1 VSRPPAGRLV
11 ALFAVMAFAFGAISV
26 RLVVLQVSQAQELQ
40 DRAFDQRVR
49 TIDLPAQRGQIL
61 DRNGARL
68 ALSTPAD
75 DVYADPQLVDDPWA
89 TATRLSPLLGVGV
102 PDLVHAMTSEG
113 TFVYLARHL
122 GRGASDRIQRL
133 ALPGI
138 GLLPTSKRSYPAG
151 SLASQVLGFV
161 GTDGVGL
168 TGLELGYQ
176 DVLAG
181 TPGERT
187 NELGLSGQ
195 AIVSGVDEERAPV
208 AGASVVTT
216 IDRELQF
223 QAQAALEQAVEEQGA
238 RGGTVIVMDPRTAE
252 VLAMAS
258 APSFDPNAFEDAPS
272 ATYRN
277 RAVTDAYEP
286 GSTNKVIT
294 AAAAIQERAIP
305 LGSRLTVPWT
315 MPVGDYVIHDSQ
327 AHAPMQMTLGD
338 IVAESSNIG
347 AVMVADRVGA
357 STLATYL
364 ARFGLGRA
372 TGVGFPGESNG
383 IILPLDQWNDTI
395 LATTA
400 YGQGIAAT
408 PLQMVSVY
416 STIANDGRWVQPK
429 LVRGT
434 IGPDGSLEPNEAV
447 PTRRVVSAGTARMVT
462 RMLAYAVQ
470 DGTGTNAQIP
480 GYQVAGK
487 TGTARIP
494 TGDGSGYLEGQYI
507 ASFIGFLPAGDP
519 KVVVAAILDRPATVY
534 GGLAAAPLFK
544 RVALAAIARLDIAPA
559 DRVPMPPHAL
569 PIG

>member
-1 VSRPPAGRLV
+1 MSRLPAGRLV
-11 ALFAVMAFAFGAISV
+11 ALFALMAFAFGTISV

-49 TIDLPAQRGQIL
+49 TMDLPAQRGQIV

-75 DVYADPQLVDDPWA
+75 DVYADPQLVDDPWG

-102 PDLVHAMTSEG
+102 PDLVHAMTSDG
-113 TFVYLARHL
+113 TFVYLARQL
-122 GRGASDRIQRL
+122 GRGASDRVQRL

-187 NELGLSGQ
+187 HELGLSGQ
-195 AIVSGVDEERAPV
+195 AIVSGVDEERAPI
-208 AGASVVTT
+208 AGATVVTT
-216 IDRELQF
+216 IDRDLQF

-258 APSFDPNAFEDAPS
+258 NPSFDPNAFGDAPS

-305 LGSRLTVPWT
+305 LGTRLTVPWT
-315 MPVGDYVIHDSQ
+315 MPVGDYIIHDSQ
-327 AHAPMQMTLGD
+327 SHAPMQMTLGD

-347 AVMVADRVGA
+347 AVMVADRLGA
-357 STLATYL
+357 PALATYL

-434 IGPDGSLEPNEAV
+434 IGPDGSLEPNEAA
-447 PTRRVVSAGTARMVT
+447 PTRRVVSAETARMVT

-507 ASFIGFLPAGDP
+507 ASFIGYLPAGDP
-519 KVVVAAILDRPATVY
+519 EVVVAAILDRPAAVY

-544 RVALAAIARLDIAPA
+544 RVALAAIARLGIAPA
-559 DRVPMPPHAL
+559 DRVPLPPHAL
-569 PIG
+569 PVG

>member
-1 VSRPPAGRLV
+1 MSRPPAGRLV
-11 ALFAVMAFAFGAISV
+11 ALFALMAFAFGAISL

-40 DRAFDQRVR
+40 DRGFDQRVR
-49 TIDLPAQRGQIL
+49 TMDLPAQRGQIV

-75 DVYADPQLVDDPWA
+75 DVYADPQLVDDPWG

-102 PDLVHAMTSEG
+102 PDLVHAMTSDG
-113 TFVYLARHL
+113 TFVYLARQL
-122 GRGASDRIQRL
+122 GRGASDRVQRL

-195 AIVSGVDEERAPV
+195 AIVSGIDEERAPI
-208 AGASVVTT
+208 AGATVVTT
-216 IDRELQF
+216 IDRDLQF

-258 APSFDPNAFEDAPS
+258 NPSFDPNAFGDAPS

-305 LGSRLTVPWT
+305 LGTRLTVPWT
-315 MPVGDYVIHDSQ
+315 MPVGDYIIHDSQ
-327 AHAPMQMTLGD
+327 SHAPMQMTLGD

-347 AVMVADRVGA
+347 AVMVADRLGA
-357 STLATYL
+357 PALATYL

-383 IILPLDQWNDTI
+383 IMLPLDQWNDTI

-434 IGPDGSLEPNEAV
+434 IGPDGSLEPSEAA
-447 PTRRVVSAGTARMVT
+447 PTRRVVSAETARMVT

-507 ASFIGFLPAGDP
+507 ASFIGYLPAGDP
-519 KVVVAAILDRPATVY
+519 EVVVAAILDRPAAVY

-544 RVALAAIARLDIAPA
+544 RVALAAIARLGIAPA
-559 DRVPMPPHAL
+559 DRVPLPPHAL
-569 PIG
+569 PVG

>member
-1 VSRPPAGRLV
+1 MNRPPAGRLV
-11 ALFAVMAFAFGAISV
+11 ALFALMAFAFGAISV
-26 RLVVLQVSQAQELQ
+26 RLVVLQVSQAKELQ

-89 TATRLSPLLGVGV
+89 TATRLSPLLDVGV
-102 PDLVHAMTSEG
+102 PDLVQAMTSDG
-113 TFVYLARHL
+113 TFVYLARQL
-122 GRGASDRIQRL
+122 GRDASDTIEQL
-133 ALPGI
+133 DLPGI

-151 SLASQVLGFV
+151 PLASQILGFV
-161 GTDGVGL
+161 GTDGIGL

-176 DVLAG
+176 GVLAG
-181 TPGERT
+181 TPGELT
-187 NELGLSGQ
+187 HELGLSGQ
-195 AIVSGVDEERAPV
+195 AIVGGVDEERSPI

-216 IDRELQF
+216 IDRDLQF
-223 QAQAALEQAVEEQGA
+223 QAQAALEQAVREQGA
-238 RGGTVIVMDPRTAE
+238 RGGTVIVMDPATAE

-258 APSFDPNAFEDAPS
+258 DPSFDPNAFGDAPS

-305 LGSRLTVPWT
+305 LGTRLTVPWT
-315 MPVGDYVIHDSQ
+315 MPVGDYIIHDSQ
-327 AHAPMQMTLGD
+327 PHAPMQMTLGD

-347 AVMVADRVGA
+347 AVMVADRLGA
-357 STLATYL
+357 PVLATYL

-383 IILPLDQWNDTI
+383 IMLPLDQWNDTI

-416 STIANDGRWVQPK
+416 STIANEGRWVQPK

-434 IGPDGSLEPNEAV
+434 IGPDGSLEPNEAA
-447 PTRRVVSAGTARMVT
+447 PSRRVVSAETARMVT

-519 KVVVAAILDRPATVY
+519 EVVVAAILDRPAAVY

-544 RVALAAIARLDIAPA
+544 QVALAAIARLDIAPA
-559 DRVPMPPHAL
+559 DRVPLPPHAL
-569 PIG
+569 PVG

>member
-1 VSRPPAGRLV
+1 MSRPPAGRLI
-11 ALFAVMAFAFGAISV
+11 ALFALMTFAFGAISV

-49 TIDLPAQRGQIL
+49 TMDLPAQRGQIL

-75 DVYADPQLVDDPWA
+75 DVYADPQLIDDPWA
-89 TATRLSPLLGVGV
+89 AATSLSPLLGVGV

-151 SLASQVLGFV
+151 PLASQVLGFV

-223 QAQAALEQAVEEQGA
+223 QAQAALEQAVAEQGA

-258 APSFDPNAFEDAPS
+258 NPSFDPNAFEDAPS

-315 MPVGDYVIHDSQ
+315 MPVGDYIIHDSQ

-383 IILPLDQWNDTI
+383 IILPLEQWNDTI

-434 IGPDGSLEPNEAV
+434 IAPDGSLEPNEAAS
-447 PTRRVVSAGTARMVT
+447 TRRVVSAATARMVT

-507 ASFIGFLPAGDP
+507 ASFIGYLPAGDP
-519 KVVVAAILDRPATVY
+519 EVVVAAILDRPAAVY

-544 RVALAAIARLDIAPA
+544 RVALAAIARLGIAPA
-559 DRVPMPPHAL
+559 DRVPLPPHAL
-569 PIG
+569 PVG

>member
-1 VSRPPAGRLV
+1 MSRPPAGRLV
-11 ALFAVMAFAFGAISV
+11 ALFALMAFAFGAISV

-49 TIDLPAQRGQIL
+49 TMDLPAQRGQIV

-75 DVYADPQLVDDPWA
+75 DVYADPQLVDDPWG

-102 PDLVHAMTSEG
+102 PDLVHAMTSDG
-113 TFVYLARHL
+113 TFVYLARQL
-122 GRGASDRIQRL
+122 GRGASDRVQRL

-187 NELGLSGQ
+187 HELGLSGQ
-195 AIVSGVDEERAPV
+195 AIVSGVDEERAPI
-208 AGASVVTT
+208 AGATVVTT
-216 IDRELQF
+216 IDRDLQF

-258 APSFDPNAFEDAPS
+258 NPSFDPNAFGDAPS

-305 LGSRLTVPWT
+305 LGTRLTVPWT
-315 MPVGDYVIHDSQ
+315 MPVGDYIIHDSQ
-327 AHAPMQMTLGD
+327 SHAPMQMTLGD

-347 AVMVADRVGA
+347 AVMVADRLGA
-357 STLATYL
+357 PALATYL

-434 IGPDGSLEPNEAV
+434 IGPDGSLEPTEPA

-507 ASFIGFLPAGDP
+507 ASFIGYLPAGDP
-519 KVVVAAILDRPATVY
+519 EVVVAAILDRPAAVY
-534 GGLAAAPLFK
+534 GGLAAAPLFR
-544 RVALAAIARLDIAPA
+544 RVALAAIARLGIAPA
-559 DRVPMPPHAL
+559 DRVPLPPHAL
-569 PIG
+569 PVG

>member
-1 VSRPPAGRLV
+1 MSRPPAGRLV
-11 ALFAVMAFAFGAISV
+11 ALFALMAFSFGAISV

-75 DVYADPQLVDDPWA
+75 DVYADPQLVDDPWR
-89 TATRLSPLLGVGV
+89 TATLLSPLLGVGV
-102 PDLVHAMTSEG
+102 PDLVRAMTSEG

-122 GRGASDRIQRL
+122 GRGVSDRIQRL

-208 AGASVVTT
+208 AGANVVTT

-223 QAQAALEQAVEEQGA
+223 QAQTALEQAVDAQGA
-238 RGGTVIVMDPRTAE
+238 RGGTVIVMDPRSAE

-258 APSFDPNAFEDAPS
+258 DPSFDPNAFEDAPS

-305 LGSRLTVPWT
+305 LDLRLTVPWT

-408 PLQMVSVY
+408 PLQMVSVF

-434 IGPDGSLEPNEAV
+434 IGPDGSLDPIEAA

-494 TGDGSGYLEGQYI
+494 TGDGSGYLDGQYI

-559 DRVPMPPHAL
+559 DRVPLPPHAL
-569 PIG
+569 PTG

>member
-11 ALFAVMAFAFGAISV
+11 ALFALMAFAFGAISV

-49 TIDLPAQRGQIL
+49 TMDLPAQRGQIV

-75 DVYADPQLVDDPWA
+75 DVYADPQLVDDPWG

-102 PDLVHAMTSEG
+102 PDLVHAMTSDG
-113 TFVYLARHL
+113 TFVYLARQL
-122 GRGASDRIQRL
+122 GRGASDRVQRL

-187 NELGLSGQ
+187 HELGLSGQ
-195 AIVSGVDEERAPV
+195 AIASGVDEERAPI
-208 AGASVVTT
+208 AGATVVTT
-216 IDRELQF
+216 IDRDLQF

-258 APSFDPNAFEDAPS
+258 SPSFDPNAFGDAPS

-305 LGSRLTVPWT
+305 LGTRLTVPWT
-315 MPVGDYVIHDSQ
+315 MPVGDYIIHDSQ
-327 AHAPMQMTLGD
+327 SHAPMQMTLGD

-347 AVMVADRVGA
+347 AVMVADRLGA
-357 STLATYL
+357 PTLATYL

-383 IILPLDQWNDTI
+383 IMLPLDQWNDTI

-416 STIANDGRWVQPK
+416 STIANNGRWVQPK

-434 IGPDGSLEPNEAV
+434 IGPDGSLEPSEAA
-447 PTRRVVSAGTARMVT
+447 PTRRVVSAETARMVT

-507 ASFIGFLPAGDP
+507 ASFIGYLPAGDP
-519 KVVVAAILDRPATVY
+519 EVVVAAILDRPAAVY

-544 RVALAAIARLDIAPA
+544 RVALAAIARLGIAPA
-559 DRVPMPPHAL
+559 DRVPLPPHAL

>member
-11 ALFAVMAFAFGAISV
+11 ALFALMAFAFGAISV

-49 TIDLPAQRGQIL
+49 TMDLPAQRGQIL

-75 DVYADPQLVDDPWA
+75 DVYADPQLVDDPWG

-102 PDLVHAMTSEG
+102 PDLVQAMTSDG
-113 TFVYLARHL
+113 TFVYLARQL

-187 NELGLSGQ
+187 HELGLSGQ
-195 AIVSGVDEERAPV
+195 AIVSGVDEERAPI
-208 AGASVVTT
+208 AGATVVTT
-216 IDRELQF
+216 IDRDLQF

-258 APSFDPNAFEDAPS
+258 NPSFDPNTFGDAPS

-305 LGSRLTVPWT
+305 LGTRLTVPWT
-315 MPVGDYVIHDSQ
+315 MPVGDYIIHDSQ
-327 AHAPMQMTLGD
+327 SHAPMQMTLGD

-347 AVMVADRVGA
+347 AVMVADRLGA
-357 STLATYL
+357 PTLATYL

-434 IGPDGSLEPNEAV
+434 IAPDGSLEPNEAAS
-447 PTRRVVSAGTARMVT
+447 TRRVVSAATARMVT

-507 ASFIGFLPAGDP
+507 ASFIGYLPAGDP
-519 KVVVAAILDRPATVY
+519 EVVVAAILDRPAAVY

-544 RVALAAIARLDIAPA
+544 RVALAAIARLGIAPA
-559 DRVPMPPHAL
+559 DRVPLPPHAL
-569 PIG
+569 PVG

>member
-11 ALFAVMAFAFGAISV
+11 ALFALMAFAFGAISV

-49 TIDLPAQRGQIL
+49 TMDLPAQRGQIL

-75 DVYADPQLVDDPWA
+75 DVYADPQLVDDPWG

-102 PDLVHAMTSEG
+102 PDLVHAMTSDG
-113 TFVYLARHL
+113 TFVYLARQL
-122 GRGASDRIQRL
+122 GRGDSDRIQRL

-187 NELGLSGQ
+187 HELGLSGQ
-195 AIVSGVDEERAPV
+195 AIVSGVDEERAPI
-208 AGASVVTT
+208 AGATVVTT
-216 IDRELQF
+216 IDRDLQF

-258 APSFDPNAFEDAPS
+258 NPWFDPNAFGDAPS

-305 LGSRLTVPWT
+305 LGTRLTVPWT
-315 MPVGDYVIHDSQ
+315 MPVGDYIIHDSQ
-327 AHAPMQMTLGD
+327 PHEPMQMTLGD

-347 AVMVADRVGA
+347 AVMVADRIGA
-357 STLATYL
+357 PALATYL

-434 IGPDGSLEPNEAV
+434 IGPDGLLAPKEAA
-447 PTRRVVSAGTARMVT
+447 PTRRVVSTGTARMVT

-470 DGTGTNAQIP
+470 DGTGTNAQIS

-519 KVVVAAILDRPATVY
+519 KVVVAAILDRPAAVY

-544 RVALAAIARLDIAPA
+544 RVALAAIARLHIAPA

-569 PIG
+569 PVG

>member
-1 VSRPPAGRLV
+1 VTRPPAGRLV
-11 ALFAVMAFAFGAISV
+11 ALFALMAFAFGAISV

-40 DRAFDQRVR
+40 DRAFDQRVQ

-68 ALSTPAD
+68 ALSTPAN
-75 DVYADPQLVDDPWA
+75 DVYADPQLVDDPWT

-102 PDLVHAMTSEG
+102 PDLVHAMTSDG
-113 TFVYLARHL
+113 TFVYLARQL

-151 SLASQVLGFV
+151 SVASQVLGFV

-195 AIVSGVDEERAPV
+195 AIVSGVDEERAPI
-208 AGASVVTT
+208 AGATVVTT
-216 IDRELQF
+216 IDRDLQF

-258 APSFDPNAFEDAPS
+258 DPSFDPNAFEDAPS

-286 GSTNKVIT
+286 GSTNKIIT

-305 LGSRLTVPWT
+305 LGTRLTVPWT
-315 MPVGDYVIHDSQ
+315 MPVGDYIIHDSQ
-327 AHAPMQMTLGD
+327 PHRPMQMTLGD

-408 PLQMVSVY
+408 PLQMVSVF
-416 STIANDGRWVQPK
+416 STIANDGLWVQPK

-434 IGPDGSLEPNEAV
+434 IGPDESLEPNEPA
-447 PTRRVVSAGTARMVT
+447 PARRVVSAGTARMVT

-507 ASFIGFLPAGDP
+507 ASFIGYLPAGDP
-519 KVVVAAILDRPATVY
+519 EVVVAAILDRPAAVY

-544 RVALAAIARLDIAPA
+544 RVALAAIARLGIAPA
-559 DRVPMPPHAL
+559 DRVPLPPHAL

>member
-1 VSRPPAGRLV
+1 MSRPPAGRLV
-11 ALFAVMAFAFGAISV
+11 ALFALMAFAFGAISV

-49 TIDLPAQRGQIL
+49 TMDLPAQRGQIV

-75 DVYADPQLVDDPWA
+75 DVYADPQLVDDPWG

-102 PDLVHAMTSEG
+102 PDLVQAMTSDG
-113 TFVYLARHL
+113 TFVYLARQL
-122 GRGASDRIQRL
+122 GRGASDRVQRL

-187 NELGLSGQ
+187 HELGLSGQ
-195 AIVSGVDEERAPV
+195 AIVSGVDEERAPI
-208 AGASVVTT
+208 AGATVVTT
-216 IDRELQF
+216 IDRDLQF

-258 APSFDPNAFEDAPS
+258 NPWFDPNAFGDAPS

-305 LGSRLTVPWT
+305 LGTRLTVPWT
-315 MPVGDYVIHDSQ
+315 MPVGDYIIHDSQ
-327 AHAPMQMTLGD
+327 PHAPMQMTLGD

-347 AVMVADRVGA
+347 AVMIADRLGA
-357 STLATYL
+357 PTLATYL

-434 IGPDGSLEPNEAV
+434 IGPDGSLEPNEAA
-447 PTRRVVSAGTARMVT
+447 PTRRVVSAATARMVT

-507 ASFIGFLPAGDP
+507 ASFIGYLPAGDP
-519 KVVVAAILDRPATVY
+519 EVVVAAILDRPSAVY

-544 RVALAAIARLDIAPA
+544 RVALAAIARLGIAPA
-559 DRVPMPPHAL
+559 DRVPLSPHAL
-569 PIG
+569 PVG

>member
-1 VSRPPAGRLV
+1 
-11 ALFAVMAFAFGAISV
+11 
-26 RLVVLQVSQAQELQ
+26 VLQVSQAQELQ
-40 DRAFDQRVR
+40 ARAFDQRVR

-75 DVYADPQLVDDPWA
+75 DVYADPQLVDDPWS
-89 TATRLSPLLGVGV
+89 TATRLSPLLGVGI
-102 PDLVHAMTSEG
+102 PDLVHAMTSDG

-138 GLLPTSKRSYPAG
+138 GLLPTSRRSYPAG

-208 AGASVVTT
+208 AGTNVVTT

-223 QAQAALEQAVEEQGA
+223 QAQAALEHAVDEQGA

-258 APSFDPNAFEDAPS
+258 HPWFDPNAFEDAPS

-305 LGSRLTVPWT
+305 LGMRLTVPWT
-315 MPVGDYVIHDSQ
+315 MPVGDYIIHDSQ
-327 AHAPMQMTLGD
+327 SHRPMQMTLGD

-347 AVMVADRVGA
+347 AVMVGDRLGA
-357 STLATYL
+357 SALATYL

-544 RVALAAIARLDIAPA
+544 RVALAAIARLGIAPA
-559 DRVPMPPHAL
+559 DRVPLPPHAL

>member
-1 VSRPPAGRLV
+1 VSRPPAGRLI
-11 ALFAVMAFAFGAISV
+11 ALFALMTFAFGAISV

-75 DVYADPQLVDDPWA
+75 DVYADPQLIDDPWA
-89 TATRLSPLLGVGV
+89 TATSLSPLLGVGV

-216 IDRELQF
+216 LDRELQF
-223 QAQAALEQAVEEQGA
+223 QAQAALEQAVQEQGA

-258 APSFDPNAFEDAPS
+258 NPSFDPNAFEDAPS

-305 LGSRLTVPWT
+305 LGTRLTVPWT

-347 AVMVADRVGA
+347 AVMVADRIGA

-434 IGPDGSLEPNEAV
+434 IGPDGSLDPSDVA
-447 PTRRVVSAGTARMVT
+447 PARRVVSAGTAKMVT
-462 RMLAYAVQ
+462 RMLAYAVE

-559 DRVPMPPHAL
+559 DRVPLPPHAL

>member
-11 ALFAVMAFAFGAISV
+11 ALFALMAFAFGAISV

-49 TIDLPAQRGQIL
+49 TMDLPAQRGQIL

-75 DVYADPQLVDDPWA
+75 DVYADPQLVDDPWG

-102 PDLVHAMTSEG
+102 PDLVQAMTSDG
-113 TFVYLARHL
+113 TFVYLARQL
-122 GRGASDRIQRL
+122 SRGASDRVQRL

-138 GLLPTSKRSYPAG
+138 GLLPTSKRTYPAG

-187 NELGLSGQ
+187 HELGLSGQ
-195 AIVSGVDEERAPV
+195 AIVSGVDEERAPI
-208 AGASVVTT
+208 AGATVVTT
-216 IDRELQF
+216 IDRDLQF

-258 APSFDPNAFEDAPS
+258 NPWFDPNAFGDAPS

-305 LGSRLTVPWT
+305 LGTRLTVPWT
-315 MPVGDYVIHDSQ
+315 MPVGDYIIHDSQ
-327 AHAPMQMTLGD
+327 PHAPMQMTLGD

-347 AVMVADRVGA
+347 AVMVADRLGA
-357 STLATYL
+357 PALATYL

-434 IGPDGSLEPNEAV
+434 IGPDGSLEPSEPA

-507 ASFIGFLPAGDP
+507 ASFIGYLPAGDP
-519 KVVVAAILDRPATVY
+519 EVVVAAILDRPAAVY

-544 RVALAAIARLDIAPA
+544 RVALAAIARLGIAPA
-559 DRVPMPPHAL
+559 DRVPLPPHAL
-569 PIG
+569 PVG

>member
-1 VSRPPAGRLV
+1 VSHPPAGRLV
-11 ALFAVMAFAFGAISV
+11 ALFALMAFAFGTISV

-49 TIDLPAQRGQIL
+49 TMDLPAQRGQIL

-75 DVYADPQLVDDPWA
+75 DVYADPQLVDDPWG

-102 PDLVHAMTSEG
+102 PDLVHAMTSDG
-113 TFVYLARHL
+113 TFVYLARQL
-122 GRGASDRIQRL
+122 GRSASDRVRRL

-187 NELGLSGQ
+187 HELGLSGQ
-195 AIVSGVDEERAPV
+195 AIVSGVDEERAPI

-216 IDRELQF
+216 IDRDLQF

-258 APSFDPNAFEDAPS
+258 NPWFDPNAFGDAPS

-305 LGSRLTVPWT
+305 LGTRLTVPWT
-315 MPVGDYVIHDSQ
+315 MPVGDYIIHDSQ
-327 AHAPMQMTLGD
+327 PHAPMQMTLGD

-347 AVMVADRVGA
+347 AVMVADRLGA
-357 STLATYL
+357 PALATYL

-372 TGVGFPGESNG
+372 TGIGFPGESNG

-434 IGPDGSLEPNEAV
+434 IGPDGSLEPNEAA
-447 PTRRVVSAGTARMVT
+447 PTRRVVSAATARMVT

-507 ASFIGFLPAGDP
+507 ASFIGYLPAGDP
-519 KVVVAAILDRPATVY
+519 EVVVAAILDRPEAVY

-544 RVALAAIARLDIAPA
+544 RVALAAIARLGIAPA
-559 DRVPMPPHAL
+559 DRVPLPPHAL
-569 PIG
+569 PVG

>member
-1 VSRPPAGRLV
+1 MSRPPAGRLV
-11 ALFAVMAFAFGAISV
+11 ALFAGMVLAFGAISV
-26 RLVVLQVSQAQELQ
+26 RLAVLQVSQARELQ

-68 ALSTPAD
+68 ALSTPAT
-75 DVYADPQLVDDPWA
+75 DVYADPRLVVDPWG
-89 TATRLSPLLGVGV
+89 TATRLSPVIDV
-102 PDLVHAMTSEG
+102 PVPRLVDAMTSEG

-122 GRGASDRIQRL
+122 DLAPSERIEQM

-151 SLASQVLGFV
+151 PLASQVLGFV

-168 TGLELGYQ
+168 TGLELAYQ
-176 DVLAG
+176 DALAG
-181 TPGERT
+181 TPGELT
-187 NELGLSGQ
+187 HELGLSGQ
-195 AIVSGVDEERAPV
+195 SIVGGIDEERAPI
-208 AGASVVTT
+208 AGSSLVTT
-216 IDRELQF
+216 IDRDLQYH
-223 QAQAALEQAVEEQGA
+223 AQTALEDAVKAQGA
-238 RGGTVIVMDPRTAE
+238 RGGTVVVMDPHTGE
-252 VLAMAS
+252 ILAMVS
-258 APSFDPNAFEDAPS
+258 YPWFDPNAFEDAP
-272 ATYRN
+272 AGTYRN

-294 AAAAIQERAIP
+294 AAAAIQEQAIP
-305 LGSRLTVPWT
+305 PGMRLIVPWT
-315 MPVGDYVIHDSQ
+315 MPVGDYVIHDS
-327 AHAPMQMTLGD
+327 HPHGPMPMTLGD

-347 AVMVADRVGA
+347 AVKVADRLGSA
-357 STLATYL
+357 ALATYL
-364 ARFGLGRA
+364 ARFGLGHA

-383 IILPLDQWNDTI
+383 IMLPLDDWTDTN
-395 LATTA
+395 LATMA

-434 IGPDGSLEPNEAV
+434 IDPEGSFEQAR
-447 PTRRVVSAGTARMVT
+447 TQASRRVVSSATAQMVT
-462 RMLAYAVQ
+462 RMLAYAVE

-494 TGDGSGYLEGQYI
+494 ADDGSGYLEGQYI
-507 ASFIGFLPAGDP
+507 ASFIGYLPAGDP
-519 KVVVAAILDRPATVY
+519 KVVIAAILDRPAAVY
-534 GGLAAAPLFK
+534 GGLAAAPLF
-544 RVALAAIARLDIAPA
+544 RHVALAAITRLGITPVEP
-559 DRVPMPPHAL
+559 VPLPPHAL
-569 PIG
+569 PVG

>member
-1 VSRPPAGRLV
+1 
-11 ALFAVMAFAFGAISV
+11 
-26 RLVVLQVSQAQELQ
+26 
-40 DRAFDQRVR
+40 
-49 TIDLPAQRGQIL
+49 
-61 DRNGARL
+61 
-68 ALSTPAD
+68 
-75 DVYADPQLVDDPWA
+75 
-89 TATRLSPLLGVGV
+89 
-102 PDLVHAMTSEG
+102 
-113 TFVYLARHL
+113 
-122 GRGASDRIQRL
+122 
-133 ALPGI
+133 
-138 GLLPTSKRSYPAG
+138 
-151 SLASQVLGFV
+151 
-161 GTDGVGL
+161 
-168 TGLELGYQ
+168 
-176 DVLAG
+176 
-181 TPGERT
+181 
-187 NELGLSGQ
+187 
-195 AIVSGVDEERAPV
+195 
-208 AGASVVTT
+208 
-216 IDRELQF
+216 
-223 QAQAALEQAVEEQGA
+223 
-238 RGGTVIVMDPRTAE
+238 MDPSTAE

-258 APSFDPNAFEDAPS
+258 HPWFDPNAFEDAPS

-305 LGSRLTVPWT
+305 LGTRLTVPWT

-327 AHAPMQMTLGD
+327 PHQPMQMTLGD

-357 STLATYL
+357 SVLATYL

-372 TGVGFPGESNG
+372 TGIGFPGESNG
-383 IILPLDQWNDTI
+383 IIPQLDQWNDTI

-416 STIANDGRWVQPK
+416 STIANGGRWVQPK

-434 IGPDGSLEPNEAV
+434 IGSDGSLEPYEGA
-447 PTRRVVSAGTARMVT
+447 PARRVVSAGTARMVT

-494 TGDGSGYLEGQYI
+494 TGDGSGYLGGQYI
-507 ASFIGFLPAGDP
+507 ASFIGYLPAGDP
-519 KVVVAAILDRPATVY
+519 EVVVAAILDRPAAVY

-559 DRVPMPPHAL
+559 DRVPLPPHAL
-569 PIG
+569 PLG

>member
-1 VSRPPAGRLV
+1 MSRPPAGRLV
-11 ALFAVMAFAFGAISV
+11 ALFALMAFSFGAISV

-75 DVYADPQLVDDPWA
+75 DVYADPQMVDDPWA

-122 GRGASDRIQRL
+122 GRGVSDRIQRL

-176 DVLAG
+176 DILAG

-208 AGASVVTT
+208 AGANVVTT

-223 QAQAALEQAVEEQGA
+223 QAQAALEQSVEEQGA
-238 RGGTVIVMDPRTAE
+238 RGGTVVVMDPRTAE

-258 APSFDPNAFEDAPS
+258 NPSFDPNAFEDAPS

-305 LGSRLTVPWT
+305 LDMRLTVPWT

-408 PLQMVSVY
+408 PLQMVSVF

-434 IGPDGSLEPNEAV
+434 VGPDGSLDPIEAA

-480 GYQVAGK
+480 RYQVAGK

-559 DRVPMPPHAL
+559 DRVPLPPHAL
-569 PIG
+569 PTG

>member
-11 ALFAVMAFAFGAISV
+11 ALFALMTFAFGAISV

-49 TIDLPAQRGQIL
+49 TTDLPAQRGQIL

-75 DVYADPQLVDDPWA
+75 DVYADPQLVDDPWT
-89 TATRLSPLLGVGV
+89 TATRLSPLLGVDV
-102 PDLVHAMTSEG
+102 PDLVHAMTSDA
-113 TFVYLARHL
+113 TFVYLARQL
-122 GRGASDRIQRL
+122 GRGASDRIKRL

-208 AGASVVTT
+208 AGATVVTT
-216 IDRELQF
+216 IDRDLQF

-258 APSFDPNAFEDAPS
+258 HPWFDPNAFEDAPS

-305 LGSRLTVPWT
+305 LGTRLTVPWT
-315 MPVGDYVIHDSQ
+315 MPVGDYIIHDSQ
-327 AHAPMQMTLGD
+327 PHQPMQMTLGD

-357 STLATYL
+357 SVLATYL

-383 IILPLDQWNDTI
+383 IIPQLDQWNDTI

-416 STIANDGRWVQPK
+416 ATVANEGRWVQPK

-434 IGPDGSLEPNEAV
+434 IGSDGALEPYEGA
-447 PTRRVVSAGTARMVT
+447 PPRRVVSAGTARMVT

-507 ASFIGFLPAGDP
+507 ASFIGYLPAGEP
-519 KVVVAAILDRPATVY
+519 EVVVAAILDRPAAVY

-544 RVALAAIARLDIAPA
+544 QVALAAIARLDIAPA
-559 DRVPMPPHAL
+559 DRVPLPPHAL
-569 PIG
+569 PLG

>member
-11 ALFAVMAFAFGAISV
+11 ALFALMAFAFGAISV

-49 TIDLPAQRGQIL
+49 TTDLPAQRGQIL

-75 DVYADPQLVDDPWA
+75 DVYADPQLVDDPWG

-102 PDLVHAMTSEG
+102 PDLVQAMTSDG
-113 TFVYLARHL
+113 TFVYLARQL
-122 GRGASDRIQRL
+122 GRGASDRVQRL

-187 NELGLSGQ
+187 HELGLSGQ
-195 AIVSGVDEERAPV
+195 AIVSGVDEERAPI
-208 AGASVVTT
+208 AGATVVTT
-216 IDRELQF
+216 IDRDLQF

-258 APSFDPNAFEDAPS
+258 NPWFDPNAFGDAPS

-305 LGSRLTVPWT
+305 LGTRLTVPWT
-315 MPVGDYVIHDSQ
+315 MPVGDYIIHDSQ
-327 AHAPMQMTLGD
+327 PHAPMQMTLGD

-347 AVMVADRVGA
+347 AVMVADRLGA
-357 STLATYL
+357 PTLASYL

-434 IGPDGSLEPNEAV
+434 IGPDGSLEPNEAA
-447 PTRRVVSAGTARMVT
+447 PTRRVVSAATARMVT

-470 DGTGTNAQIP
+470 DGTGTHAQIP

-507 ASFIGFLPAGDP
+507 ASFIGYLPAGDP
-519 KVVVAAILDRPATVY
+519 EVVVAAILDRPAAVY

-544 RVALAAIARLDIAPA
+544 RVALAAIARLGIAPA
-559 DRVPMPPHAL
+559 DRVPLPPHAL
-569 PIG
+569 PVG

>member
-11 ALFAVMAFAFGAISV
+11 ALFALMAFAFGAISV

-89 TATRLSPLLGVGV
+89 TATRLSPLVGVGV
-102 PDLVHAMTSEG
+102 PDLVHAMTSDG
-113 TFVYLARHL
+113 TFVYLARQL
-122 GRGASDRIQRL
+122 GRSAADRIQRL

-176 DVLAG
+176 DILAG

-195 AIVSGVDEERAPV
+195 AIVSGIDVGSAPV
-208 AGASVVTT
+208 GGANVVTT

-223 QAQAALEQAVEEQGA
+223 QTQAALEQAVEEQGA

-258 APSFDPNAFEDAPS
+258 HPWFDPNAFEDAPS
-272 ATYRN
+272 VTYRN

-305 LGSRLTVPWT
+305 LGMRLTVPWT
-315 MPVGDYVIHDSQ
+315 MPVGDYIIHDSQ
-327 AHAPMQMTLGD
+327 PHEPMQMTLGD

-347 AVMVADRVGA
+347 AVMVADRLGA
-357 STLATYL
+357 PALATYL

-408 PLQMVSVY
+408 PLQMVSVF

-434 IGPDGSLEPNEAV
+434 IGPDGSLERNEAA
-447 PTRRVVSAGTARMVT
+447 PTRRVVAARTARMVT

-470 DGTGTNAQIP
+470 DGTGTKAQIP

-519 KVVVAAILDRPATVY
+519 KVVVAAILDRPAAVY

-544 RVALAAIARLDIAPA
+544 RVALAAIARLHIAPA

-569 PIG
+569 SVG

>member
-1 VSRPPAGRLV
+1 MSRPPAGRLV
-11 ALFAVMAFAFGAISV
+11 ALFALMAFAFGAISV

-49 TIDLPAQRGQIL
+49 TMDLPAQRGQIL

-75 DVYADPQLVDDPWA
+75 DVYADPQLVDDPWG

-102 PDLVHAMTSEG
+102 PDLVQAMTSDG
-113 TFVYLARHL
+113 TFVYLARQL
-122 GRGASDRIQRL
+122 GRGASDRVQRL

-187 NELGLSGQ
+187 HELGLSGQ
-195 AIVSGVDEERAPV
+195 AIVSGVDEERAPI
-208 AGASVVTT
+208 AGATVVTT
-216 IDRELQF
+216 IDRDLQF
-223 QAQAALEQAVEEQGA
+223 QAQAALEQAVQEQGA

-258 APSFDPNAFEDAPS
+258 NPSFDPNTFGDAPS

-305 LGSRLTVPWT
+305 LGTRLTVPWT
-315 MPVGDYVIHDSQ
+315 MPVGDYIIHDSQ
-327 AHAPMQMTLGD
+327 SHAPMQMTLGD

-347 AVMVADRVGA
+347 AVMVADRLGA
-357 STLATYL
+357 PTLATYL

-383 IILPLDQWNDTI
+383 IILPLEQWNDTI

-434 IGPDGSLEPNEAV
+434 IAPDGSLEPNEAAS
-447 PTRRVVSAGTARMVT
+447 TRRVVSAATARMVT

-507 ASFIGFLPAGDP
+507 ASFIGYLPAGDP
-519 KVVVAAILDRPATVY
+519 EVVVAAILDRPAAVY

-544 RVALAAIARLDIAPA
+544 RVALAAIARLGIAPA
-559 DRVPMPPHAL
+559 DRVPLPPHAL
-569 PIG
+569 PVG

>member
-11 ALFAVMAFAFGAISV
+11 ALFALMAFSFGAISV

-102 PDLVHAMTSEG
+102 PDLVHAITSEG

-122 GRGASDRIQRL
+122 GRGTSDRIQRL

-151 SLASQVLGFV
+151 SLASQVIGFV

-176 DVLAG
+176 DALAG

-208 AGASVVTT
+208 AGANLVTT

-258 APSFDPNAFEDAPS
+258 EPSFDPNAFEDAPS

-305 LGSRLTVPWT
+305 LDMRLTVPWT

-408 PLQMVSVY
+408 PLQMVSVF

-434 IGPDGSLEPNEAV
+434 IGPDGSLDPIEAA

-559 DRVPMPPHAL
+559 DRVPLPPHAQ

>member
-11 ALFAVMAFAFGAISV
+11 ALFALMTFAFGAISV

-89 TATRLSPLLGVGV
+89 TATHLSPLLDVGV
-102 PDLVHAMTSEG
+102 PDLVHAMTSDG
-113 TFVYLARHL
+113 TFVYLARQL

-181 TPGERT
+181 MPGERT

-195 AIVSGVDEERAPV
+195 AIVSGVDEERAPI
-208 AGASVVTT
+208 AGANVVTT
-216 IDRELQF
+216 IDRDLQF

-258 APSFDPNAFEDAPS
+258 HPWFDPNAFGDAPS

-305 LGSRLTVPWT
+305 LGMRLTVPWT
-315 MPVGDYVIHDSQ
+315 MPVGDYIIHDSQ
-327 AHAPMQMTLGD
+327 PHEPMQMTLGD

-347 AVMVADRVGA
+347 AVMVADRLGA

-383 IILPLDQWNDTI
+383 IMLPLDQWNDTI

-416 STIANDGRWVQPK
+416 STIANGGRWVQPK

-434 IGPDGSLEPNEAV
+434 IGPDGSLEPNEAA
-447 PTRRVVSAGTARMVT
+447 PPRRVVSAGTARMVT

-519 KVVVAAILDRPATVY
+519 KVVVAAILDRPAAVY
-534 GGLAAAPLFK
+534 GGVAAAPLFK
-544 RVALAAIARLDIAPA
+544 RVALAAITRLDIAPA
-559 DRVPMPPHAL
+559 DLVPMPPHAL

>member
-1 VSRPPAGRLV
+1 
-11 ALFAVMAFAFGAISV
+11 
-26 RLVVLQVSQAQELQ
+26 
-40 DRAFDQRVR
+40 
-49 TIDLPAQRGQIL
+49 
-61 DRNGARL
+61 
-68 ALSTPAD
+68 
-75 DVYADPQLVDDPWA
+75 
-89 TATRLSPLLGVGV
+89 
-102 PDLVHAMTSEG
+102 
-113 TFVYLARHL
+113 
-122 GRGASDRIQRL
+122 
-133 ALPGI
+133 
-138 GLLPTSKRSYPAG
+138 
-151 SLASQVLGFV
+151 
-161 GTDGVGL
+161 
-168 TGLELGYQ
+168 
-176 DVLAG
+176 
-181 TPGERT
+181 
-187 NELGLSGQ
+187 
-195 AIVSGVDEERAPV
+195 
-208 AGASVVTT
+208 
-216 IDRELQF
+216 
-223 QAQAALEQAVEEQGA
+223 
-238 RGGTVIVMDPRTAE
+238 MDPRTAE

-258 APSFDPNAFEDAPS
+258 DPSFDPNAFEDAPS
-272 ATYRN
+272 TTYRN

-286 GSTNKVIT
+286 GPTNKFIT

-305 LGSRLTVPWT
+305 LGTRLTVPWT
-315 MPVGDYVIHDSQ
+315 MPVGDYIIHDSQ
-327 AHAPMQMTLGD
+327 PHRPMQMTLGD

-408 PLQMVSVY
+408 PLQMVSVF
-416 STIANDGRWVQPK
+416 STIANDGRWVQPE

-434 IGPDGSLEPNEAV
+434 IGPDGSLEPNEPAL
-447 PTRRVVSAGTARMVT
+447 TRRVVSAGTARMVT

-470 DGTGTNAQIP
+470 DGTGTKAQIP

-507 ASFIGFLPAGDP
+507 ASFIGYLPAGDP
-519 KVVVAAILDRPATVY
+519 QVVVAAILDRPEAVY

-544 RVALAAIARLDIAPA
+544 RVALAAIARLGIAPA
-559 DRVPMPPHAL
+559 DRVPLPPHAL

>member
-1 VSRPPAGRLV
+1 MSRPPAGRLI
-11 ALFAVMAFAFGAISV
+11 ALFALMTFAFGAISV

-75 DVYADPQLVDDPWA
+75 DVYADPQLIDDPWA
-89 TATRLSPLLGVGV
+89 TATSLSPLLGVGV

-258 APSFDPNAFEDAPS
+258 NPSFDPNAFEDAPS

-372 TGVGFPGESNG
+372 TGIGFPGESNG

-434 IGPDGSLEPNEAV
+434 IGPDGSLDPNEAT
-447 PTRRVVSAGTARMVT
+447 PARRVVSAGTARMVT
-462 RMLAYAVQ
+462 RMLAYAVE

-544 RVALAAIARLDIAPA
+544 RVALAAIGRLDIAPA
-559 DRVPMPPHAL
+559 DRVPLPPLAL

>member
-1 VSRPPAGRLV
+1 VSRLPAGRLV
-11 ALFAVMAFAFGAISV
+11 ALFALMAFAFGTISV

-49 TIDLPAQRGQIL
+49 TMDLPAQRGQIV

-75 DVYADPQLVDDPWA
+75 DVYADPQLVDDPWG

-102 PDLVHAMTSEG
+102 PDLVHAMTSDG
-113 TFVYLARHL
+113 TFVYLARQL
-122 GRGASDRIQRL
+122 GRGASDRVQRL

-187 NELGLSGQ
+187 HELGLSGQ
-195 AIVSGVDEERAPV
+195 AIVSGVDEERAPI
-208 AGASVVTT
+208 AGATVVTT
-216 IDRELQF
+216 IDRDLQF

-258 APSFDPNAFEDAPS
+258 NPSFDPNAFGDAPS

-305 LGSRLTVPWT
+305 LGTRLTVPWT
-315 MPVGDYVIHDSQ
+315 MPVGDYIIHDSQ
-327 AHAPMQMTLGD
+327 SHAPMQMTLGD

-347 AVMVADRVGA
+347 AVMVADRLGA
-357 STLATYL
+357 PALATYL

-434 IGPDGSLEPNEAV
+434 IGPDGSLEPTEPA

-507 ASFIGFLPAGDP
+507 ASFIGYLPAGDP
-519 KVVVAAILDRPATVY
+519 EVVVAAILDRPAAVY

-544 RVALAAIARLDIAPA
+544 RVALAAIARLGIAPA
-559 DRVPMPPHAL
+559 DRVPLPPHAL
-569 PIG
+569 PVG

>member
-1 VSRPPAGRLV
+1 MSRLPAGRLV
-11 ALFAVMAFAFGAISV
+11 ALFALMAFAFGTISV

-49 TIDLPAQRGQIL
+49 TMDLPAQRGQIV

-75 DVYADPQLVDDPWA
+75 DVYADPQLVDDPWG

-102 PDLVHAMTSEG
+102 PDLVHAMTSDG
-113 TFVYLARHL
+113 TFVYLARQL
-122 GRGASDRIQRL
+122 GRGASDRVQRL

-187 NELGLSGQ
+187 HELGLSGQ
-195 AIVSGVDEERAPV
+195 AIVSGVDEERAPI
-208 AGASVVTT
+208 AGATVVTT
-216 IDRELQF
+216 IDRDLQF

-258 APSFDPNAFEDAPS
+258 NPSFDPNAFGDAPS

-305 LGSRLTVPWT
+305 LGTRLTVPWT
-315 MPVGDYVIHDSQ
+315 MPVGDYIIHDSQ
-327 AHAPMQMTLGD
+327 SHAPMQMTLGD

-347 AVMVADRVGA
+347 AVMVADRLGA
-357 STLATYL
+357 PALATYL

-434 IGPDGSLEPNEAV
+434 IGPDGSLEPTEPA

-507 ASFIGFLPAGDP
+507 ASFIGYLPAGDP
-519 KVVVAAILDRPATVY
+519 EVVVAAILDRPAAVY
-534 GGLAAAPLFK
+534 GGLAAAPLFR
-544 RVALAAIARLDIAPA
+544 RVALAAIARLGIAPA
-559 DRVPMPPHAL
+559 DRVPLPPHAL
-569 PIG
+569 PVG